1 MSPETPPL
9 YRSSGQPGY
18 LPQITADARRVVARK
33 LERAVQV
40 RFTPAACEVHTR
52 EGNVKAKPGDAII
65 TGTGGEQW
73 RVSRARF
80 AEKYRPQ
87 PPLEAGHPG
96 VYLSLKYRIHAVPMS
111 ASFDV
116 LLADGESLLSGQPG
130 DWLVDYGDGSLGVV
144 SPAIF
149 ATTYEIL
156 DRRAPAER
164 RPMAL
169 HQIIQR
175 LLLVGADLDLP
186 AAPAAP
192 SAPPA
197 LQPLID
203 AVAEPHRVFDA
214 RALVYG
220 HRYRSGFWAIYLL
233 SAVAV
238 LSAMLPLALGW
249 DSSRYQLHTFAG
261 LWALNEVAL
270 IGTVTAIYWLG
281 HRRDW
286 QGQWLHARTTAELT
300 WYLPMLAPLLDSTA
314 PAAEPNWYQ
323 RVFDPGQH
331 LRDASDVTALCIRCE
346 PLVQGLQASVWSNAS
361 FVSGYGQW
369 SIEILEQQRN
379 YHHRNAIKQH
389 ALLHR
394 VHRLNGA
401 LFGLTAVGA
410 LLHLAIHSLWLSLV
424 TTFFPA
430 LGASLHGA
438 LAQSETYRVGA
449 TSERLVAELG
459 AAIARIRAALELP
472 GLAGDFAP
480 AKAAIKAAMALLLE
494 EHQNWHLL
502 VRPHDLPLA

>member
-1 MSPETPPL
+1 MSPQAPLL

-40 RFTPAACEVHTR
+40 RFTDAACEIHTR
-52 EGNVKAKPGDAII
+52 EGIVRAKPGDAII

-87 PPLEAGHPG
+87 PPLETGHSG
-96 VYLSLKYRIHAVPMS
+96 AYLSLKYWIHAVPMRK
-111 ASFDV
+111 AFEV
-116 LLADGESLLSGQPG
+116 LLADGESRLSGRAG

-156 DRRAPAER
+156 DRRARAER

-169 HQIIQR
+169 HQILQR
-175 LLLVGADLDLP
+175 LLLTGARLDLP

-192 SAPPA
+192 NAPAA

-203 AVAEPHRVFDA
+203 AVAEPHQVFDA

-220 HRYRSGFWAIYLL
+220 HRYRSGFWAIYML

-238 LSAMLPLALGW
+238 LCAMLPLALGW
-249 DSSRYQLHTFAG
+249 DNSRHPVHTFAG

-286 QGQWLHARTTAELT
+286 Q
-300 WYLPMLAPLLDSTA
+300 
-314 PAAEPNWYQ
+314 
-323 RVFDPGQH
+323 
-331 LRDASDVTALCIRCE
+331 
-346 PLVQGLQASVWSNAS
+346 
-361 FVSGYGQW
+361 
-369 SIEILEQQRN
+369 
-379 YHHRNAIKQH
+379 
-389 ALLHR
+389 
-394 VHRLNGA
+394 
-401 LFGLTAVGA
+401 
-410 LLHLAIHSLWLSLV
+410 
-424 TTFFPA
+424 
-430 LGASLHGA
+430 
-438 LAQSETYRVGA
+438 
-449 TSERLVAELG
+449 
-459 AAIARIRAALELP
+459 
-472 GLAGDFAP
+472 
-480 AKAAIKAAMALLLE
+480 
-494 EHQNWHLL
+494 
-502 VRPHDLPLA
+502 

>member
-1 MSPETPPL
+1 
-9 YRSSGQPGY
+9 
-18 LPQITADARRVVARK
+18 
-33 LERAVQV
+33 
-40 RFTPAACEVHTR
+40 
-52 EGNVKAKPGDAII
+52 
-65 TGTGGEQW
+65 
-73 RVSRARF
+73 
-80 AEKYRPQ
+80 
-87 PPLEAGHPG
+87 
-96 VYLSLKYRIHAVPMS
+96 MS

-116 LLADGESLLSGQPG
+116 LLADGESRLSGRPELAGRLWRQ
-130 DWLVDYGDGSLGVV
+130 SLGVV

-149 ATTYEIL
+149 ATTTSSIG
-156 DRRAPAER
+156 APGGAAAL
-164 RPMAL
+164 AL

-175 LLLVGADLDLP
+175 LLLTGADLDLP
-186 AAPAAP
+186 AAPAVP
-192 SAPPA
+192 NAPPA

-238 LSAMLPLALGW
+238 LCAMLPLALGW
-249 DSSRYQLHTFAG
+249 DSSHYRLHTFVG
-261 LWALNEVAL
+261 LWALNEVVL
-270 IGTVTAIYWLG
+270 IGIVTAIYWLG

-300 WYLPMLAPLLDSTA
+300 WYLPMLAPLLDAST

-323 RVFDPGQH
+323 RVFEPGQH
-331 LRDASDVTALCIRCE
+331 LRDASDVTSLCIRCE
-346 PLVQGLQASVWSNAS
+346 PLVRGLQASVWSNPT

-369 SIEILEQQRN
+369 SIEILEQQRH

-410 LLHLAIHSLWLSLV
+410 LLHLAIHSVWLSLV

-459 AAIARIRAALELP
+459 VAIARIRTALDLP
-472 GLAGDFAP
+472 GPDRDFAP

-502 VRPHDLPLA
+502 VRPHDLPLH

>member
-1 MSPETPPL
+1 MSPKAPLL

-40 RFTPAACEVHTR
+40 RFTDAACEIHTR
-52 EGNVKAKPGDAII
+52 EGVVRAKPGDAII

-80 AEKYRPQ
+80 AEKYRPR
-87 PPLEAGHPG
+87 PSLEAGLPG
-96 VYLSLKYRIHAVPMS
+96 TYLSLKYWIHAVPMRR
-111 ASFDV
+111 AFEV
-116 LLADGESLLSGQPG
+116 LLADGESRLSGRAG

-156 DRRAPAER
+156 DRRGRAER

-169 HQIIQR
+169 HQILQR
-175 LLLVGADLDLP
+175 LLLTGARLDLP

-192 SAPPA
+192 NAPAA

-203 AVAEPHRVFDA
+203 AVEEPHRVFDA

-233 SAVAV
+233 SALAV
-238 LSAMLPLALGW
+238 LCAMLPLALGW
-249 DSSRYQLHTFAG
+249 DSSRYPVHTFAG
-261 LWALNEVAL
+261 LWALNEVVL

-300 WYLPMLAPLLDSTA
+300 WYLPMLAPLLDAS
-314 PAAEPNWYQ
+314 AAATEPNWYQ

-331 LRDASDVTALCIRCE
+331 LRDADDVTALCIRCE
-346 PLVQGLQASVWSNAS
+346 PLVQGLQASVWSNPA
-361 FVSGYGQW
+361 FVSAFGLW

-394 VHRLNGA
+394 VHRVNGA

-410 LLHLAIHSLWLSLV
+410 LMHLAIHSLWLSLV

-449 TSERLVAELG
+449 TSERLVGDLG
-459 AAIARIRAALELP
+459 VAIARIRVALEQVD
-472 GLAGDFAP
+472 LAGDTVP
-480 AKAAIKAAMALLLE
+480 AKTAVKAAMALLLE

-502 VRPHDLPLA
+502 VRPHDLALG